1 MYHVEKVFDRV
12 SKYFSWQNHGIGQ
25 GKTKSNDKAI
35 TDYRRERNS
44 SLSSDIQTLNVEEV
58 KVKQEGEKSTWG
70 EFHFIAKSEQR
81 LPETNHSTLQSN
93 HRRMLSPVVDTT
105 KIPQE
110 VLKDIYGGK
119 IYKIW
124 FSISSH

>member
-1 MYHVEKVFDRV
+1 M
-12 SKYFSWQNHGIGQ
+12 QNHGIGQ
-25 GKTKSNDKAI
+25 GKSKSNDKTI
-35 TDYRRERNS
+35 TEYRRERNS

-58 KVKQEGEKSTWG
+58 KVKQEGEKSIWG
-70 EFHFIAKSEQR
+70 EFHFITKSEQR
-81 LPETNHSTLQSN
+81 LPETNHSTLQNN

-119 IYKIW
+119 I
-124 FSISSH
+124 